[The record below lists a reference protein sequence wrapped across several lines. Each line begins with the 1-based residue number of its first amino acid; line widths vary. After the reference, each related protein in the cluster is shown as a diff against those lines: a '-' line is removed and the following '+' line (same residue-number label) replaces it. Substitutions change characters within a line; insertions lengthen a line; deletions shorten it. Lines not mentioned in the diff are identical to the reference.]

1 MKNIDFENKLQS
13 LKLSKK
19 EFTQLVGMPYQTLMN
34 WKNKNE
40 TPYWVESWLEY
51 YEKSKTLSEVI
62 ALLRAHLVE

>member
-40 TPYWVESWLEY
+40 TPYWVESWLDN
-51 YEKSKTLSEVI
+51 YEKARTLQEI
-62 ALLRAHLVE
+62 IIMLKGFLR